1 MNPQEL
7 DQDVVNLAKA
17 LRKVE
22 SGENFTARGKSG
34 EFGAYQYTPATW
46 ATHARE
52 AGVTT
57 PLEQASRADQNKVFY
72 TWAKKKKDEGRNI
85 GEIASMHNAG
95 EGRPNAY
102 IEGNQGVNKYG
113 VEYDT
118 GAYARKV
125 AEEYQALKRS
135 GPIPYQTTSALPEQ
149 QPGVIVPAPEQGV
162 VSRLGEDLSGRARTA
177 AEALTQAATGEIN
190 PLRGLLRVG
199 GAAAGGVG
207 DILGAGL
214 SAITPDFIEKP
225 LGAAV
230 GDAVGA
236 GLETPVG
243 RGLMSAYQGLDPEL
257 RKDLEAG
264 ANIASLVPIG
274 KGVGLAAKAGK
285 EAIPTATRAV
295 ARTGGLAGDAARKAL
310 VNEAL
315 DIVSPKQTAR
325 VGKAAIKGGRATPGG
340 LFSAPGVA
348 PDARTMRAA
357 EAAAG
362 IVKKNRTGVENA
374 NAVRAAIGEA
384 AQKLEKDISTLEVV
398 PIVQRGELDQLMA
411 RAMKEIGENPTMVGN
426 AEKSAE
432 RILNKFKDFLP
443 PGDVTAFDLL
453 KARKKLDKWIE
464 GLEGGSKVF
473 DPSYESAK
481 TIALRSIR
489 QGANDLIAEKAPSIP
504 VKESLAR
511 QSALF
516 DALENIAAKA
526 VPELGKTGAEMFAK
540 RHPMLTG
547 LGKEA
552 GRAALIGTGL
562 GGGLVL
568 FGERPNQ

>member
-34 EFGAYQYTPATW
+34 EFGAYQYMPATW
-46 ATHARE
+46 AAHARE
-52 AGVTT
+52 AGVST

-72 TWAKKKKDEGRNI
+72 TWAKKQKDAGRNV

-125 AEEYQALKRS
+125 AEEYQAIKRS
-135 GPIPYQTTSALPEQ
+135 GPLPYQTTSTLPEQ
-149 QPGVIVPAPEQGV
+149 QQGVNVPAPDQGV
-162 VSRLGEDLSGRARTA
+162 ISRLGEDLSGRARTA
-177 AEALTQAATGEIN
+177 AEALTQASTGQIN

-207 DILGAGL
+207 DIVGAGL

-225 LGAAV
+225 VTEAVGGIVRAGMETPPGQAAV
-230 GDAVGA
+230 
-236 GLETPVG
+236 
-243 RGLMSAYQGLDPEL
+243 RAYEGLDPEI
-257 RKDLEAG
+257 RKDIEAG
-264 ANIASLVPIG
+264 VNIASLVPTV
-274 KGVGLAAKAGK
+274 KGVSLAGKAAKGAVP
-285 EAIPTATRAV
+285 AATRAI
-295 ARTGGLAGDAARKAL
+295 ATTGGLAGDAARKAL
-310 VNEAL
+310 VREAL
-315 DIVSPKQTAR
+315 EIVSPKQTAR
-325 VGKAAIKGGRATPGG
+325 VGKAAIKGGRVTPGG
-340 LFSAPGVA
+340 FFSTPDVA

-362 IVKKNRTGVENA
+362 IVRKNRTGIENA
-374 NAVRAAIGEA
+374 NAVRAEITSM

-398 PIVQRGELDQLMA
+398 PIVQRGELDNLMA
-411 RAMKEIGENPTMVGN
+411 RALKEIGENPTMVGN

-432 RILNKFKDFLP
+432 RILNKFREFLP

-473 DPSYESAK
+473 DPSYENAK

-489 QGANDLIAEKAPSIP
+489 QGANDLVAEKAPSVA

-516 DALENIAAKA
+516 DALENIAAKS
-526 VPELGKTGAEMFAK
+526 VGDLKKTGAQRFTE

-547 LGKEA
+547 LGKEV
-552 GRAALIGTGL
+552 GRAGLIGTGL

-568 FGERPNQ
+568 FGERGNQ

>member
-1 MNPQEL
+1 MATLAQRNVNPGNIR
-7 DQDVVNLAKA
+7 DI
-17 LRKVE
+17 
-22 SGENFTARGKSG
+22 GTG
-34 EFGAYQYTPATW
+34 EFKQF
-46 ATHARE
+46 
-52 AGVTT
+52 
-57 PLEQASRADQNKVFY
+57 S
-72 TWAKKKKDEGRNI
+72 
-85 GEIASMHNAG
+85 SAG
-95 EGRPNAY
+95 EGYAALLNDLEAKKTGNTRTGLGPQSTLVEFAEKYAPESDGNNPGQYAANLANFMGVRPDTP
-102 IEGNQGVNKYG
+102 IGEL
-113 VEYDT
+113 DT
-118 GAYARKV
+118 GKW
-125 AEEYQALKRS
+125 AEAVSLAEDRGFAESQGITPDSIRQRTQ
-135 GPIPYQTTSALPEQ
+135 PIPYQTTSALPEQ
-149 QPGVIVPAPEQGV
+149 QPRVNVPAPEQGV

-257 RKDLEAG
+257 RRDLEAAG
-264 ANIASLVPIG
+264 NIATLVPIG

-362 IVKKNRTGVENA
+362 IVKKNRTGIENA
-374 NAVRAAIGEA
+374 NAVKAAIGEA

-398 PIVQRGELDQLMA
+398 PIVQRGELDQLMG